1 VNLST
6 YIFCLSLMAIIATEQ
21 IKKLKPHDYKEEK
34 RRNLQTLQ
42 PKKNKDFKS
51 QVTAMQYLIEMRCT
65 FSF

>member
-1 VNLST
+1 
-6 YIFCLSLMAIIATEQ
+6 MAIIATEQ